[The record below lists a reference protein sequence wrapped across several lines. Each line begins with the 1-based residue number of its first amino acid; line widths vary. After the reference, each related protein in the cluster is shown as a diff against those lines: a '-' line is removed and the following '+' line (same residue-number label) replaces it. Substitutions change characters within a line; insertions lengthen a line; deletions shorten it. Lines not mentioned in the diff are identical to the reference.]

1 MGKAIEDLKNEH
13 QAILSSL
20 QILDAVARRLDKGLD
35 VQRRDIHDFIGF
47 LREFADKCHHG
58 KEEGILFPALTNA
71 GIAEKGSPI
80 GVMLS
85 EHAKGREL
93 IKEMDAAVSGKE
105 DHERF
110 THAAKE
116 YSNLLQAHIAKEN
129 DTLFPAAEKV
139 LTAPQLDQIYE
150 AFEQHEEKVIGA
162 GRHEELHA
170 MLKRLR
176 QKYPS

>member
-1 MGKAIEDLKNEH
+1 MGKAIEDLQNEH

-20 QILDAVARRLDKGLD
+20 QILDTVARRLDRGLD

-47 LREFADKCHHG
+47 LKEFADKCHHG

-71 GIAEKGSPI
+71 GIAEKGGPI

-85 EHAKGREL
+85 EHAQGREL

-110 THAAKE
+110 AHAAKE

-129 DTLFPAAEKV
+129 DTLFPVAEKA
-139 LTAPQLDQIYE
+139 LTDSQLDQIYE
-150 AFEQHEEKVIGA
+150 AFEQHEQKVIGA
-162 GRHEELHA
+162 GQA
-170 MLKRLR
+170 
-176 QKYPS
+176 